1 MAKPPSIVVLLNNHD
16 NVVNIERELVRANGS
31 VRIDALKNK
40 FLKKDFKIKRRTSNR
55 HKLRLLLEFALLAS
69 RLHLQCHVFCLLL
82 SLLG

>member
-40 FLKKDFKIKRRTSNR
+40 FLKKDFKIKNIHLTVTNCDCSSSSRC
-55 HKLRLLLEFALLAS
+55 LRAASIFSAMSFACCC
-69 RLHLQCHVFCLLL
+69 RC
-82 SLLG
+82 